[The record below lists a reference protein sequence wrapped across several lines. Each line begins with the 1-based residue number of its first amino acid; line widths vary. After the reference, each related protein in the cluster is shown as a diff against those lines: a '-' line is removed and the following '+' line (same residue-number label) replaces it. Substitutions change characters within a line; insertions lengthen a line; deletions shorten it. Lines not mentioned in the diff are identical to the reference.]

1 MLTYN
6 TQLRKLVLPE
16 YGRNIQQMVDHCK
29 TIENRD
35 DRNACARAIIESM
48 GNLFPALR
56 ESEESKAKLWDHL
69 AIMADF
75 ELDIDYPVEVI
86 RRESLNTRPEPI
98 PYVQAPNDRRHYGHH
113 IMSMIERAA
122 QMPEGDERAN
132 LAYLLANQMKKSA
145 IIEGDDS
152 VDDRR
157 IFNDLAAISHGEL
170 RFNPADVKLC
180 DYDVIRPAGKKKKKK

>member
-6 TQLRKLVLPE
+6 TQLRKLILPE
-16 YGRNIQQMVDHCK
+16 YGRNIQQMVDYCK

-35 DRNACARAIIESM
+35 ERNACARAIIESM

-56 ESEESKAKLWDHL
+56 ESDESKAKLWDHL

-75 ELDIDYPVEVI
+75 ELDIDFPVEVV
-86 RRESLNTRPEPI
+86 RRESLDTRPDAI
-98 PYVQAPNDRRHYGHH
+98 PYVQTITDKRHYGRH
-113 IMSMIERAA
+113 ILAMIERASM
-122 QMPEGDERAN
+122 MPEGDERAN

-145 IIEGDDS
+145 VIAGDDS

-157 IFNDLAAISHGEL
+157 IFNGLAIISHGEL
-170 RFNPADVKLC
+170 RFKPEDVKLC
-180 DYDVIRPAGKKKKKK
+180 DYDVLLPAGKKKKKK